1 LSLAVIDFFKENF
14 LQRILFYLF
23 MISFCQINKLTMNA
37 RGQHHNIEHI
47 PIEGWV
53 SMAAEGTAKYKTT
66 PLSAKE
72 KAEFIKKAK

>member
-1 LSLAVIDFFKENF
+1 
-14 LQRILFYLF
+14 
-23 MISFCQINKLTMNA
+23 MNA